1 MGSERLGREVVT
13 SNSEMTADA
22 LIEVLAGIRGAG
34 IDVWLDGNGASGY
47 VPARTQLTDRPFLVL
62 PFFVSLERA
71 R

>member
-1 MGSERLGREVVT
+1 
-13 SNSEMTADA
+13 MTADA